1 MIRKINYNLRNYQRE
16 DAEMMAS
23 KRFFLNASELGT
35 GKTATALTTTIL
47 VGSKKT
53 LVICPAS
60 IKMQWER
67 EIRRWVKPPVTIQ
80 IIDNGDEDVEEA
92 FGNTPLFIIINYD
105 LIIRDKMLAKL
116 KGVKWDVIICDE
128 SHRLKSLKAK
138 RTKSVLSKEGLVH
151 HTKRMYLLTGTP
163 VLNRPI
169 ELYPML
175 SVLAPELLQPYDTWH
190 RYVYQ
195 FCGAYE
201 DRFGLHTN
209 GATNLLDLRD
219 RLENIMVRRLADG
232 NLPDM
237 TVQDIEVALTKQ
249 VWVDWYT
256 QKLADEKYP
265 KPMATVRRKTA
276 GAKMPMCISFIKDV
290 LEEVDKVVVFFFHRE
305 IANRLMV
312 GLEKYN
318 PLIVIGGM
326 AVKDKQETVDLFNK
340 KKHKVFLLQI
350 NCAEGINGLQDT
362 AHVGIFVEQEWS
374 PSIVKQAVGRLS
386 RHGQKH
392 PVLIYNLVTQGG
404 IEERIEKVLRKKE
417 KIIGKLYE

>member
-1 MIRKINYNLRNYQRE
+1 
-16 DAEMMAS
+16 
-23 KRFFLNASELGT
+23 
-35 GKTATALTTTIL
+35 
-47 VGSKKT
+47 
-53 LVICPAS
+53 
-60 IKMQWER
+60 
-67 EIRRWVKPPVTIQ
+67 
-80 IIDNGDEDVEEA
+80 
-92 FGNTPLFIIINYD
+92 
-105 LIIRDKMLAKL
+105 
-116 KGVKWDVIICDE
+116 
-128 SHRLKSLKAK
+128 
-138 RTKSVLSKEGLVH
+138 
-151 HTKRMYLLTGTP
+151 
-163 VLNRPI
+163 
-169 ELYPML
+169 
-175 SVLAPELLQPYDTWH
+175 
-190 RYVYQ
+190 VYQ

-232 NLPDM
+232 NLPEI
-237 TVQDIEVALTKQ
+237 TVQDIEVAHTEQ
-249 VWVDWYT
+249 VKAGWC
-256 QKLADEKYP
+256 LNIPSE
-265 KPMATVRRKTA
+265 PMATARRETA
-276 GAKMPMCISFIKDV
+276 EAKMPVCISFIKDT

>member
-16 DAEMMAS
+16 DAETMAS

-60 IKMQWER
+60 IKLQWER
-67 EIRRWVKPPVTIQ
+67 EIRRWVEPPVTIQ
-80 IIDNGDEDVEEA
+80 IVDNGGEDIIKP

-105 LIIRDKMLAKL
+105 LIIKDKMLTKL
-116 KGVKWDVIICDE
+116 KRVKWDVIICDE

-138 RTKSVLSKEGLVH
+138 RTKSVLSKKGLIH

-232 NLPDM
+232 NLPEI
-237 TVQDIEVALTKQ
+237 TVQDIEVAHTEQ
-249 VWVDWYT
+249 VEAGWC
-256 QKLADEKYP
+256 LNIPSE
-265 KPMATVRRKTA
+265 PMATVRRETA
-276 GAKMPMCISFIKDV
+276 EAKMPMCISFIKDV

-305 IANRLMV
+305 IGGRLTDA
-312 GLEKYN
+312 LEKYN

-326 AVKDKQETVDLFNK
+326 VSKDKQETVDLFNK

-374 PSIVKQAVGRLS
+374 PSIVKQAVGRLNRS
-386 RHGQKH
+386 GQKH